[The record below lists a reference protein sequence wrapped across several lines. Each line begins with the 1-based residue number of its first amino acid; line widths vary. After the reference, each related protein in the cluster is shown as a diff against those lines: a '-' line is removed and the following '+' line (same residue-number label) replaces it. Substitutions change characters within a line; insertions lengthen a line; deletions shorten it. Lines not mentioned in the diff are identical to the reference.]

1 MSPYTLIIPLYKG
14 DQAAW
19 VREALCSMMNQT
31 YEPDETIVVIDGP
44 VSPELM
50 AAVDEYSEPL
60 RIKKLCLSQ
69 NVGLGL
75 ALAAAVSS
83 ASNEIVVRMD
93 ADDVALRDR
102 CEKQIG
108 FIDNHPDIAVLGT
121 QVAEFDT
128 DPGLTYGLRR
138 VPETPEAIQRL
149 LPWRNPMNHMT
160 VAFRKAAVL
169 NVGGYHDFRL
179 VQDYELWGRLMSRG
193 YRFANLPEILVL
205 ARAGKK
211 MFDRR
216 GGLQYWREEI
226 MLFERLVS
234 YGVVD
239 RFRAI
244 ASLGIRGLARM
255 TPRVF
260 RNVFY
265 RHIRVRTS

>member
-1 MSPYTLIIPLYKG
+1 
-14 DQAAW
+14 
-19 VREALCSMMNQT
+19 
-31 YEPDETIVVIDGP
+31 
-44 VSPELM
+44 
-50 AAVDEYSEPL
+50 
-60 RIKKLCLSQ
+60 
-69 NVGLGL
+69 
-75 ALAAAVSS
+75 
-83 ASNEIVVRMD
+83 
-93 ADDVALRDR
+93 
-102 CEKQIG
+102 
-108 FIDNHPDIAVLGT
+108 
-121 QVAEFDT
+121 
-128 DPGLTYGLRR
+128 
-138 VPETPEAIQRL
+138 
-149 LPWRNPMNHMT
+149 
-160 VAFRKAAVL
+160 
-169 NVGGYHDFRL
+169 
-179 VQDYELWGRLMSRG
+179 MSRG